1 MAGNG
6 GCHGVCFLFA
16 IRYSLLA
23 TSVKGLS
30 MLVLR
35 MLAAPLLLA
44 AMGAALADDV
54 TDALDAARK
63 AYQAG
68 DFAAAKQSA
77 DLASQ
82 LIGQKSAEGFGALLP
97 EPLSGW
103 TAGKVE
109 TTSLGNVAFGVTSA
123 SRTYTAADG
132 KKVQVQITGDSAL
145 LTQFASV
152 LNNPQIAGVLGKV
165 VMIGNQR
172 AIQTNDGDVHIVI
185 NNKFLVSVTG
195 SGSPE
200 AKLTYAKAVDVAK
213 IAKM

>member
-1 MAGNG
+1 MVEKACGRIS
-6 GCHGVCFLFA
+6 FPFA
-16 IRYSLLA
+16 IRYSLFA
-23 TSVKGLS
+23 TSVKGTA
-30 MLVLR
+30 MFALR
-35 MLAAPLLLA
+35 MLAVPLLLA
-44 AMGAALADDV
+44 SMGAALADDV

-82 LIGQKSAEGFGALLP
+82 LIGQKNAEGFGALLP
-97 EPLSGW
+97 APLSGW

-132 KKVQVQITGDSAL
+132 KRVQVQISGDSAL
-145 LTQFASV
+145 LTQFAT
-152 LNNPQIAGVLGKV
+152 LINNPQIAGVLGKV
-165 VMIGNQR
+165 VMIGKQR
-172 AIQTNDGDVHIVI
+172 AIQANDGDVHIVV

-195 SGSPE
+195 SAAPE
-200 AKLTYAKAVDVAK
+200 AKLAYAQAVDVAK
-213 IAKM
+213 LAQM